1 MFRRFVLVLIL
12 GASLVSLGCDGD
24 KNPPTAGAGSPPPKR
39 EAPGQKAK

>member
-1 MFRRFVLVLIL
+1 MLRRLVLVVVL

-24 KNPPTAGAGSPPPKR
+24 KNQPTAGAGSPPPKR